1 MHFLLR
7 TKESLLQKDSLQM
20 EMFILVQLFYD
31 YHSNLVH
38 SKKVSARVFP
48 KTHKKKHHKTLEL
61 FLKSELLLD
70 VFFKNLLIKQN
81 PGSFQFDQTI
91 RGWWQDWMI
100 HGSLGFRKS

>member
-48 KTHKKKHHKTLEL
+48 KTHKKKTPQNPGTFFEVRTLAGCFFQKPPDKTLEV
-61 FLKSELLLD
+61 SSST
-70 VFFKNLLIKQN
+70 KQFVA
-81 PGSFQFDQTI
+81 GGKI
-91 RGWWQDWMI
+91 G
-100 HGSLGFRKS
+100 